1 MPYKFLDKYSDLIM
15 QNKVEIRNKILSL
28 NMDIEKSEE
37 KISLLEK
44 QKANSMIGFS
54 PFAVDRDFDREISA
68 ERDRIVELEKEI
80 EKQNIF
86 DQDLEHAIAN
96 LRSYKESLSGGSSL
110 KKSGTNITRGDALKL
125 IENERSRIAADIHD
139 TAVQTMTSM
148 IHRIDLC
155 SRLIDLDPVRCRL
168 ELKAIQRMVH
178 DSIDTLRDVIFNLR
192 PMYVDKIGIE
202 VNIGR
207 VLDHIREKYAGEVTF
222 HVEIDEEIEAL
233 SEIIRTTLV
242 KIIQEACTNS
252 VKHSDATDIYV
263 SIKKH
268 DDEVVLNIRD
278 NGIGIENVE
287 GTLEK
292 KREEEHFGFA
302 IIEERVDF
310 LSGKL
315 DINTATNKGLE
326 LIITIPLV
334 KEEID
339 DKINV
344 GG

>member
-1 MPYKFLDKYSDLIM
+1 MPYKFLDKYSDLII

-28 NMDIEKSEE
+28 EMEIKKCEE

-44 QKANSMIGFS
+44 QKANSMVGFS
-54 PFAVDRDFDREISA
+54 PFAVDRDFDREISE
-68 ERDRIVELEKEI
+68 ERNRIVELENEA
-80 EKQNIF
+80 ERHHIF
-86 DQDLEHAIAN
+86 DQDLEYAIAN
-96 LRSYKESLSGGSSL
+96 LRSYKESIAESNAFPKI
-110 KKSGTNITRGDALKL
+110 KKNITNVDALKL

-139 TAVQTMTSM
+139 TAVQTMTST
-148 IHRIDLC
+148 IHRLDLC
-155 SRLIDLDPVRCRL
+155 SHLIDLDPVRCRL

-222 HVEIDEEIEAL
+222 HVEIEDEVETL
-233 SEIIRTTLV
+233 SEVIRTTMV

-252 VKHSDATDIYV
+252 VKHSNATDIYV
-263 SIKKH
+263 SIKIH
-268 DDEVVLNIRD
+268 GDDVVLNIRD
-278 NGIGIENVE
+278 NGVGIENVE
-287 GTLEK
+287 DTLEK
-292 KREEEHFGFA
+292 KREEEHFGFT

-326 LIITIPLV
+326 LIITIPLN

-339 DKINV
+339 DKV
-344 GG
+344 DAG